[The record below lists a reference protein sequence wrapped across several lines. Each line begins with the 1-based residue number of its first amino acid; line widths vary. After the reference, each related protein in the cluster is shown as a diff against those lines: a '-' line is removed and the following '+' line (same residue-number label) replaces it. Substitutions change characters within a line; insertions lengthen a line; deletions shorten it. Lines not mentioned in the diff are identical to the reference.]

1 MSFKLAVETFSGRLT
16 DSDKALVSIIFSDPS
31 QAVFYSAHE
40 LANQAGVHAST
51 VVRLA
56 RKLGFDGFPGMRRA
70 LQSETKVAFGPGE
83 RVRRR
88 LSKADESSS
97 LSMLIHT
104 EIAAI
109 EAIEETVSQA
119 EIDNA
124 ANILVNAKNIFIV
137 GRGSAAPLGVHLERR
152 LRRWGFQVSISL
164 NMQAR
169 DLAASLIGMSRD
181 DALISFAFQ
190 SPDSLHAGYS
200 ALLKHSQAV
209 GAKSIVISDSIGPTL
224 RPNPDA
230 LLSVSRPD
238 EAELSMRTAP
248 LLVCE
253 ALAITLAHLSPERA
267 VGSSEALEKLRT
279 AFRSEGD

>member
-16 DSDKALVSIIFSDPS
+16 DSDRTLVSIILSDPS
-31 QAVFYSAHE
+31 QVVFYSAHE

-56 RKLGFDGFPGMRRA
+56 RKLGFDGFPGMRKA

-97 LSMLIHT
+97 LSMLVHT

-109 EAIEETVSQA
+109 EAIEETISQA
-119 EIDNA
+119 DVDNA
-124 ANILVNAKNIFIV
+124 ANILASAKNIFIV

-164 NMQAR
+164 NMQTR
-169 DLAASLIGMSRD
+169 DLAASLIGMGRG
-181 DALISFAFQ
+181 DALVSFAFQ
-190 SPDSLHAGYS
+190 SPDSLQAGYS

-230 LLSVSRPD
+230 LLSVSR
-238 EAELSMRTAP
+238 T
-248 LLVCE
+248 
-253 ALAITLAHLSPERA
+253 
-267 VGSSEALEKLRT
+267 G
-279 AFRSEGD
+279 

>member
-1 MSFKLAVETFSGRLT
+1 MSFKLAVERFNGRLT
-16 DSDKALVSIIFSDPS
+16 EADRALISIILGDPL
-31 QAVFYSAHE
+31 QVVFQSAQE

-56 RKLGFDGFPGMRRA
+56 RKLGFDGFPGLRKA

-88 LSKADESSS
+88 LSKADESPS

-109 EAIEETVSQA
+109 EAIEETISQA

-124 ANILVNAKNIFIV
+124 ANILAGAKKIFIV

-152 LRRWGFQVSISL
+152 LRRWGFQVSLSL

-169 DLAASLIGMSRD
+169 DLAASLIGMGRD

-190 SPDSLHAGYS
+190 SPNSLHAGYS
-200 ALLKHSQAV
+200 ALLKYSRTV
-209 GAKSIVISDSIGPTL
+209 GAKSIVISDSLGPTL

-248 LLVCE
+248 LVVCE
-253 ALAITLAHLSPERA
+253 ALAITLAHMSPERA
-267 VGSSEALEKLRT
+267 VGSSEALEKLRA
-279 AFRSEGD
+279 AFRGEEE

>member
-1 MSFKLAVETFSGRLT
+1 MSFKLAVERFNGRLT
-16 DSDKALVSIIFSDPS
+16 EADRALISIILGDPL
-31 QAVFYSAHE
+31 QVVFQSAQE

-56 RKLGFDGFPGMRRA
+56 RKLGFDGFPGLRKA

-109 EAIEETVSQA
+109 EAIEETISQA

-124 ANILVNAKNIFIV
+124 ANILAGAKKIFIV

-169 DLAASLIGMSRD
+169 DLAASLIGMGRD

-190 SPDSLHAGYS
+190 SPNSLHAGYS
-200 ALLKHSQAV
+200 ALLKYSYSV
-209 GAKSIVISDSIGPTL
+209 GAKSIVISDSLGPTL

-253 ALAITLAHLSPERA
+253 ALAITLAHMSPERA
-267 VGSSEALEKLRT
+267 VGSSEALEKLR
-279 AFRSEGD
+279 ADFRGEED

>member
-1 MSFKLAVETFSGRLT
+1 MSFKLAVETFSGRFT

-137 GRGSAAPLGVHLERR
+137 HSINFVNDSPLFSCCIVLM
-152 LRRWGFQVSISL
+152 ISY
-164 NMQAR
+164 
-169 DLAASLIGMSRD
+169 
-181 DALISFAFQ
+181 F
-190 SPDSLHAGYS
+190 P
-200 ALLKHSQAV
+200 K
-209 GAKSIVISDSIGPTL
+209 IV
-224 RPNPDA
+224 
-230 LLSVSRPD
+230 
-238 EAELSMRTAP
+238 
-248 LLVCE
+248 
-253 ALAITLAHLSPERA
+253 
-267 VGSSEALEKLRT
+267 
-279 AFRSEGD
+279 

>member
-1 MSFKLAVETFSGRLT
+1 MSFKFAVESFNGRLT
-16 DSDKALVSIIFSDPS
+16 DSDRALVSIILGDPS
-31 QAVFYSAHE
+31 RVVFQSAQE

-56 RKLGFDGFPGMRRA
+56 RKLGFDGFPGLRKA

-83 RVRRR
+83 RVKRR

-97 LSMLIHT
+97 LAMLIHT

-109 EAIEETVSQA
+109 EAIEETISQA

-124 ANILVNAKNIFIV
+124 ANILVGAKNIFIV

-169 DLAASLIGMSRD
+169 DLAASLIGMGRD

-190 SPDSLHAGYS
+190 SPNSLHAGYS
-200 ALLKHSQAV
+200 ALLKYSHSV
-209 GAKSIVISDSIGPTL
+209 GAKSIVISDSLGPTL

-238 EAELSMRTAP
+238 EAELSMRTAL

-253 ALAITLAHLSPERA
+253 ALAITLAHMSPERA
-267 VGSSEALEKLRT
+267 VGSSEALEKLR
-279 AFRSEGD
+279 ADFRGEED